1 MINFKEM
8 KEMMEIFDRS
18 SIFKLK
24 VKDGSNC
31 FMLEKEQS
39 QSQQKREE
47 QPRKES
53 MEDDPFLSINIEKN
67 EASIETKEIQNESGE
82 YQVIAPMVGTF
93 YSRSHPD
100 SDPFV
105 QVGTE
110 VKTGEVLCV
119 LEAMKLFNEIQADVS
134 GEIIEIY
141 VKDGQL
147 VEYGQPI
154 LNIQRTLSTHNGN

>member
-47 QPRKES
+47 QPRQES
-53 MEDDPFLSINIEKN
+53 IEDDTFLSINIEKN

-154 LNIQRTLSTHNGN
+154 FNIQRTLSTHNGN

>member
-47 QPRKES
+47 QPRQES
-53 MEDDPFLSINIEKN
+53 MEDDPFLSIN

-100 SDPFV
+100 SNPFV

-119 LEAMKLFNEIQADVS
+119 LEAMKLFNEIQAEVS

-154 LNIQRTLSTHNGN
+154 FNIQRTLSNHNGN